1 MRADGVSIVLFRVFT
16 KYIADPVDSSSAVS
30 GATLFLYI
38 VFGSFFFGCLLALVL
53 AFVLKFV
60 RMHSPILEAS
70 MILIVSYIAFAG
82 AECLHMSGIIASL
95 FCGVGMNHWTYH
107 NFSYDGEVL
116 ARRTLK
122 MGSLLADVVIFFQVG
137 QNIVVN
143 VVNPDWVLI
152 AVTIVSCLI
161 GRCANIFPL
170 AT

>member
-1 MRADGVSIVLFRVFT
+1 
-16 KYIADPVDSSSAVS
+16 
-30 GATLFLYI
+30 
-38 VFGSFFFGCLLALVL
+38 
-53 AFVLKFV
+53 
-60 RMHSPILEAS
+60 
-70 MILIVSYIAFAG
+70 
-82 AECLHMSGIIASL
+82 MSGIIASL

-152 AVTIVSCLI
+152 AVTIVLCLV
-161 GRCANIFPL
+161 GRLLNIVPL
-170 AT
+170 ANAYNLCVSAEQRIPLKQQLMMVHAGLRGAIAFASGETTPRPPKSPRSVHTALPCSL